1 MSTQPV
7 VAPGDHP
14 AGTRDDFMPLHGID
28 HVELYVGNALQ
39 SAYFYV
45 HALGFREV
53 AYAGL
58 ETGIRDRT
66 SHVLAQGRIR
76 IVLTGALTPDH
87 EIGRHAAAH
96 GDGVKVIA
104 LSVPDVDHAYR
115 EATTRG
121 ARGVREPW
129 QESDEHGTIHF
140 ATIATYGDTLHTFVD
155 RSAYRGPFVPG
166 YTARDRSA
174 GDTGLLAIDHIVGN
188 VELGE
193 METWVKYYEDVFGMT
208 EMLHFTDEA
217 ISTEYSALMS
227 KVVTSGNGRVK
238 FPINEPAEG
247 KRKSQIDEYLEFYG
261 GAGAQHIA
269 VATRDI
275 VRTVTELRE
284 RGIEFLTV
292 PDTYYDDVPER
303 IGEIKESLED
313 LRRLGILVDRDDE
326 GYMLQ
331 IFTKPIGDRPTM
343 FLEVIERHGA
353 RGFGEGNFKA
363 LFEAIEREQELR
375 GNL

>member
-1 MSTQPV
+1 VSTQPV
-7 VAPGDHP
+7 VAPGAQHS
-14 AGTRDDFMPLHGID
+14 GDFMPLNGID
-28 HVELYVGNALQ
+28 HVELFVGNAAQ
-39 SAYFYV
+39 SAYFYTR
-45 HALGFREV
+45 ALGFREV

-58 ETGIRDRT
+58 ETGVRDRT
-66 SHVLAQGRIR
+66 SHVLEQGRIR
-76 IVLTGALTPDH
+76 LVLTGALTPDH
-87 EIGRHAAAH
+87 EIGQHHLRH

-104 LSVPDVDHAYR
+104 LSVPDVEHAYR
-115 EATTRG
+115 EATSRG
-121 ARGVREPW
+121 AKGVRPPW
-129 QESDEHGTIHF
+129 EESDEHGTIRL
-140 ATIATYGDTLHTFVD
+140 ASIETYGETLHTFVD
-155 RSAYRGPFVPG
+155 RSAYHGAFKPG
-166 YTARDRSA
+166 FTARDGGTS
-174 GDTGLLAIDHIVGN
+174 DVGLLAIDHIVGN
-188 VELGE
+188 VELGA

-208 EMLHFTDEA
+208 EMIHFTDEA

-227 KVVTSGNGRVK
+227 KVVTSGNGRIK

-275 VRTVTELRE
+275 VKTVEEMTARGVQFLRTPESYYDE
-284 RGIEFLTV
+284 V
-292 PDTYYDDVPER
+292 PDRV
-303 IGEIKESLED
+303 GEIQESLDD

-326 GYMLQ
+326 GYLLQ

-343 FLEVIERHGA
+343 FYEVIERHGA